1 MSLANNNLTAISAK
15 SGVKKF
21 SLAFITGSGCTPT
34 WFSQYSIPS
43 ENTIKPIIS
52 SFGSDNV
59 IISFGGAVG
68 TELAQSCGTVAG
80 TQAAYQA
87 VIDYY
92 GVNNLDFDIEGGG
105 LGVSSVTDIRNQA
118 LAGLQKANPSVKIS
132 YTLPTLPTGLTY
144 DGVNLL
150 NSAAK
155 YGVKVDIVNLM
166 TMDYGANYDGS
177 IMGQHAINAA
187 KAVVAQIATAGLK
200 SRVGITPMIG
210 INDVQ
215 TEVFS
220 LANAAEVLS
229 YAKSNTNTIG
239 RLGMW
244 SIARD
249 NGGCV
254 GSLSYGCS
262 GISQNDYDFS
272 KALNV

>member
-1 MSLANNNLTAISAK
+1 
-15 SGVKKF
+15 
-21 SLAFITGSGCTPT
+21 LAFITGSGCTPT
-34 WFSQYSIPS
+34 WFSQYSIPG
-43 ENTIKPIIS
+43 ENNLKPIIS
-52 SFGSDNV
+52 AFGSDNV

-68 TELAQSCGTVAG
+68 TELAQSCGNVAG

-92 GVNNLDFDIEGGG
+92 GVKNLDFDIEGGG
-105 LGVSSVTDIRNQA
+105 LGMPSVTDIRNQA
-118 LAGLQKANPSVKIS
+118 LAGLQKANPGLTIS
-132 YTLPTLPTGLTY
+132 YTLPVLPTGLTY

-166 TMDYGANYDGS
+166 TMDYGANFDGNM
-177 IMGQHAINAA
+177 MGQHAINAA
-187 KAVVAQIATAGLK
+187 KAVVGQIATAGLK
-200 SRVGITPMIG
+200 ARVGITPMIG

-215 TEVFS
+215 SEVFS
-220 LANAAEVLS
+220 LANAKEVLS

-239 RLGMW
+239 RLAMW

-254 GSLSYGCS
+254 GSLSYACS
-262 GISQNDYDFS
+262 GVSQNDFDFAR
-272 KALNV
+272 ALNV